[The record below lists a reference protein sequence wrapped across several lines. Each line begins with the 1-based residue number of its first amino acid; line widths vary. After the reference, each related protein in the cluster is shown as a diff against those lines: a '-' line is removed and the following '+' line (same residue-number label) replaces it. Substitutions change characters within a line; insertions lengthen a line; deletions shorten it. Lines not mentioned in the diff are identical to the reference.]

1 MTFQQEEICLY
12 QMLLLL
18 FLNSRR
24 FFKLISNWNVSL
36 EILNCIWQVSKLK
49 LDLIY
54 SGYGETKYEK

>member
-1 MTFQQEEICLY
+1 MTFQQKEICLY

-18 FLNSRR
+18 FLNRR
-24 FFKLISNWNVSL
+24 FFLSLLGYWNVSL

-54 SGYGETKYEK
+54 SGYGETKCEK